1 MIDLRKIL
9 LDRAAQGI
17 GTSGGIF
24 GTTNTEGQPTGL
36 LDGLQNINPN
46 LLIGANIIG
55 SGIKGT
61 DPFSSIFPA
70 VSSAAQLQKYLTPE
84 AGKTKE
90 VYDTQL
96 KKNVFATERQI
107 QTQPERFTPKP
118 QEGEGLKIK
127 RSQENTFFSSYT
139 KDKAVQSFNE
149 ASTQLKKMLTAFEQG
164 TGAGDVAGVFAFMK
178 TLDPDSV
185 VRESEFEVA
194 EGTGGAK
201 LGSFEKAFQTWRKLK
216 TGERLTEREKENFK
230 KAAIGFY
237 QGDQS
242 TIDNIRSGY
251 YKIAENQ
258 GLDPT
263 NIIVDSDLRPFS
275 GEVPIP
281 IDPNNL
287 ELGTKNV
294 PFTSSS
300 GMKLVDYKDGE
311 FYFQL
316 PNGLQFKT
324 KGIR

>member
-1 MIDLRKIL
+1 MAIEDLKRKYERLQGL
-9 LDRAAQGI
+9 LNTGMNQPGGLLGNIPQAALLGSAIYSQGI
-17 GTSGGIF
+17 QG
-24 GTTNTEGQPTGL
+24 
-36 LDGLQNINPN
+36 
-46 LLIGANIIG
+46 
-55 SGIKGT
+55 K
-61 DPFSSIFPA
+61 DPLAALFPA
-70 VSSAAQLQKYLTPE
+70 IAGTAQLQKYLTPE
-84 AGKTKE
+84 VGKTKE
-90 VYDTQL
+90 VYDQQL
-96 KKNVFATERQI
+96 QKPVFATEKQI
-107 QTQPERFTPKP
+107 QSQPERFTPKP
-118 QEGEGLKIK
+118 QEAEGLKIK

-149 ASTQLKKMLTAFEQG
+149 SSTQLKKMLTAFEQG

-251 YKIAENQ
+251 YQIAQNQ

-263 NIIVDSDLRPFS
+263 NIIVDSDLRPFT
-275 GEVPIP
+275 GEVPVP